1 MKVSDVLMSVLTKN
15 ELMEKVKN
23 FLGDDTSDEA
33 LEIIEDISDTVEAGN
48 SEDWKQKY
56 EENDK
61 KWREKYRDRFFNG
74 DNNDDTDNEKPK
86 ETENKE
92 SEKEQEKLLTFENLF
107 KGE

>member
-1 MKVSDVLMSVLTKN
+1 MSVLTKN

-23 FLGDDTSDEA
+23 FLGDNTSDEA
-33 LEIIEDISDTVEAGN
+33 LEIIEDISDTVEAGS

-74 DNNDDTDNEKPK
+74 DNDDNDNEKTK

-92 SEKEQEKLLTFENLF
+92 SEKEQEKPLTYENLF
-107 KGE
+107 KEE

>member
-1 MKVSDVLMSVLTKN
+1 MSVLKKS
-15 ELMEKVKN
+15 ELMEKLKAI
-23 FLGDDTSDEA
+23 LGDKTDDDT
-33 LEIIEDISDTVEAGN
+33 IVFIEDVSDTLEAGS

-74 DNNDDTDNEKPK
+74 DDDDSDIEKSK

-92 SEKEQEKLLTFENLF
+92 SEKEQEKPLTFENLF
-107 KGE
+107 KEE

>member
-1 MKVSDVLMSVLTKN
+1 MSVLTKN

-23 FLGDDTSDEA
+23 FLGDNTSDEA
-33 LEIIEDISDTVEAGN
+33 LEIIEDISDTVEAGS

-74 DNNDDTDNEKPK
+74 DDDDSDIEKSK

-92 SEKEQEKLLTFENLF
+92 TVKEQEKPLTYENLF
-107 KGE
+107 KEE